1 MNTKKWLVLSLIA
14 CAGIALLGFA
24 GCSKGGGG
32 SIDTSKVQ
40 SAFENAPPVDKAEA
54 QNAIAA
60 VKSQDYAGAL
70 ASCKKVVTSA
80 NLTPEQKSAV
90 QDLMSQIQTKGLSLG
105 QSAAGAAGETTN
117 QMQGAGK
124 AADDSQKP
132 AKP

>member
-14 CAGIALLGFA
+14 STGIALLGFA
-24 GCSKGGGG
+24 GCSKGGG

-54 QNAIAA
+54 QNAITA

-90 QDLMSQIQTKGLSLG
+90 QDLMGQIKSKGLGLG
-105 QSAAGAAGETTN
+105 QSAVGGAGEMTN
-117 QMQGAGK
+117 QVQGAGK
-124 AADDSQKP
+124 AADDSRTP